1 MKPCLLKVKKLLYN
15 YAIEIAINRL
25 EGKTMAKLVKSVK
38 CDFDR
43 ILKNNVNII
52 LNSSISA
59 TLEALG
65 RKLLM
70 GKGILLQCHQ

>member
-1 MKPCLLKVKKLLYN
+1 
-15 YAIEIAINRL
+15 
-25 EGKTMAKLVKSVK
+25 MAKLVKGVK

-70 GKGILLQCHQ
+70 GNGILLQCHQ